1 MNFIDT
7 ISLFAIMTALA
18 AIPSTSVGLVVT
30 RSATLGVANGIA
42 VAAGIVMGDLIFV
55 LLAVLGL
62 SVVAE
67 TLGGVFHL
75 IRFLGGIYL
84 IWLGIHL
91 FRSANKADIAREQGR
106 EAGKLLAS
114 YLAGLLLTLGDI
126 KAILFYVSLFP
137 ASIDI
142 ESLKPTDM
150 GIIVLIT
157 IAAVGSVKIT
167 YAFMATKIARLP
179 RRQTVVTGMRRI
191 AGGFMIAAGGFMIAK
206 T

>member
-1 MNFIDT
+1 MNLIDA
-7 ISLFAIMTALA
+7 ISLFAIMSALA
-18 AIPSTSVGLVVT
+18 AIPSTSVGLVIT

-42 VAAGIVMGDLIFV
+42 VAAGIVMGDLLFV

-75 IRFLGGIYL
+75 IRLLGGAYL
-84 IWLGIHL
+84 IWLGFHL
-91 FRSANKADIAREQGR
+91 FRSTNKADIAREQGH
-106 EAGKLLAS
+106 EAGKLLTS
-114 YLAGLLLTLGDI
+114 YLAGLFLTLSDI
-126 KAILFYVSLFP
+126 KAILFYASLFP
-137 ASIDI
+137 VFIDI
-142 ESLKPTDM
+142 ESLKPTDI

-167 YAFMATKIARLP
+167 YAFMATRIARLP
-179 RRQTVVTGMRRI
+179 RRQTIATGMRRI
-191 AGGFMIAAGGFMIAK
+191 AGGFMVAAGGFMITK